1 MARKRRRRTPARVFR
16 RLMALILDVILLAGL
31 TLIVAALLGVKPY
44 VVESGSMEPA
54 IQTGSVCLINS
65 HARYEDVRLGEVVC
79 FDSAVGKKV
88 IHRAVNI
95 TPQGIE
101 TQGDA
106 NETSDGITTTPETY
120 AGKVLIAVPK
130 VGYGVYWMQS
140 PRGMV
145 ISVAVLLVLFI
156 LAWEPAD
163 ERRRRKRRKS
173 RASGQSGHKR
183 NRERV

>member
-1 MARKRRRRTPARVFR
+1 MTEQ
-16 RLMALILDVILLAGL
+16 ALI
-31 TLIVAALLGVKPY
+31 
-44 VVESGSMEPA
+44 
-54 IQTGSVCLINS
+54 
-65 HARYEDVRLGEVVC
+65 
-79 FDSAVGKKV
+79 SAK
-88 IHRAVNI
+88 
-95 TPQGIE
+95 
-101 TQGDA
+101 
-106 NETSDGITTTPETY
+106 ETSDGITTTPETY

-163 ERRRRKRRKS
+163 ERRRRKRRKG
-173 RASGQSGHKR
+173 RAYGQSGHKR